1 MSEVVQVVEAE
12 GAKPEVDEPLRE
24 PGLKALQAERER
36 AEAAEREKAELA
48 ARVKEFEDA
57 QKTAEE
63 LAQERVAEAEKRAA
77 ELETRTARAE
87 ISASTGVPVELL
99 AGPKSASADDY
110 QAFADAL
117 SKWRGEAPK
126 GAFVPGEG
134 KTPTSNSDDQGLLAT
149 ARSLFAND

>member
-48 ARVKEFEDA
+48 ARVKEFEDEK
-57 QKTAEE
+57 KTAEE
-63 LAQERVAEAEKRAA
+63 LAQERIAEAEKRAA
-77 ELETRTARAE
+77 ELEARTARAE
-87 ISASTGVPVELL
+87 IAATSGVPVELL
-99 AGPKSASADDY
+99 VGPKSASADDY
-110 QAFADAL
+110 QAFANAL

-126 GAFVPGEG
+126 GAVVPGEG
-134 KTPTSNSDDQGLLAT
+134 KNPMSDSGDEGLLAT
-149 ARSLFAND
+149 ARSLFSND